1 MGEKELNPLRGMAE
15 EEQKSLR
22 DSFII
27 SSVRNIGQDIRRKR
41 NKKPL
46 FEWQKGTKSPEAF
59 FNISNIKNII
69 GQKATILSEK

>member
-27 SSVRNIGQDIRRKR
+27 ISSVWNIGQDIRRKR

-59 FNISNIKNII
+59 FLIFIKLRTLL
-69 GQKATILSEK
+69 GKKQ